1 MFYMHTRVCADA
13 LVVTKSQP
21 LVLSLRHSGTV
32 HLLKDYYDVIFEA
45 GTFADPPPPP
55 NSWSSLI
62 WLASKLQGTL
72 PVSASPTLRIISVP
86 LYPAV

>member
-45 GTFADPPPPP
+45 GTFADPPPPRTR
-55 NSWSSLI
+55 
-62 WLASKLQGTL
+62 G
-72 PVSASPTLRIISVP
+72 
-86 LYPAV
+86 AV